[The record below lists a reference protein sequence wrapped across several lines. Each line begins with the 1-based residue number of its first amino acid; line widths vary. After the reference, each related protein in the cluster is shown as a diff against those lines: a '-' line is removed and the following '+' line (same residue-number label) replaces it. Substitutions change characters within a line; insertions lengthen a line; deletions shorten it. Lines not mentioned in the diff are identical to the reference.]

1 MIRLRGHHLLCLQ
14 TYKGLGYSEGFVRGM
29 DAITERLNAGETVEI
44 VEGPDDI
51 CAGWAHEPDNHCHAD
66 RAAARDASA
75 LAAFSRMLGSPIGPG
90 ARIPKAGRL
99 MVSARPLFAA
109 GELRAGCTQCPWI
122 ETCDGIAAEG
132 FAGTRLS

>member
-1 MIRLRGHHLLCLQ
+1 VIRLRGHHLLCLQ

-29 DAITERLNAGETVEI
+29 DAIAERLNAGETVEI

-51 CAGWAHEPDNHCHAD
+51 CAGWAHDPANHCDAA

-75 LAAFSRMLGSPIGPG
+75 LAAFSQMLGSPIAPG
-90 ARIPKAGRL
+90 VRIPEAGRL
-99 MVSARPLFAA
+99 IASARPMFAS
-109 GELRAGCTQCPWI
+109 GELRAGCAQCPWI

-132 FAGTRLS
+132 FAGARLS